1 MLAGDRT
8 KTNNFTIDWWWESE
22 TEGRDRQLGN
32 PVATWIGQNARVLDK
47 KRSTEV
53 VKLIVEQFPYLQEVE
68 ARHSQ
73 LQHAKWNK

>member
-1 MLAGDRT
+1 MQTGDRV
-8 KTNNFTIDWWWESE
+8 KTNSYTIDYWWESE

-32 PVATWIGQNARVLDK
+32 PVATWVNQNAKVLDK

-53 VKLIVEQFPYLQEVE
+53 VKLIVEQFPYLMEVE

-73 LQHAKWNK
+73 LQHARWAK

>member
-1 MLAGDRT
+1 MQTGDRV
-8 KTNNFTIDWWWESE
+8 KTNSYTIDYWWESE

-32 PVATWIGQNARVLDK
+32 PVATWVNQNAKVLDK

-53 VKLIVEQFPYLQEVE
+53 VKLVVEQFPYLMEVE

-73 LQHAKWNK
+73 LQHARWTK

>member
-1 MLAGDRT
+1 MQTGDRV
-8 KTNNFTIDWWWESE
+8 KTNSYTIDYWWESE

-32 PVATWIGQNARVLDK
+32 PVATWGNQNAKVLDK

-53 VKLIVEQFPYLQEVE
+53 VKLIVEQFPYLMEVE

-73 LQHAKWNK
+73 LQHARWAK

>member
-1 MLAGDRT
+1 MQTGDRV
-8 KTNNFTIDWWWESE
+8 KTNSFTIDYWWESE

-32 PVATWIGQNARVLDK
+32 PVATWINQNARVLDK

-53 VKLIVEQFPYLQEVE
+53 VKLIVEQFPYLMAVE

-73 LQHAKWNK
+73 LQHARWTK